1 MNTQLE
7 SVIKN
12 KGYAPI
18 YSSIDAC
25 IRDLKRAEYT
35 KAEIKETL
43 SNTFRGEHSPVN
55 DYLTSKG
62 Y

>member
-12 KGYAPI
+12 KVYAPI

-35 KAEIKETL
+35 YMAYKALKITGDRIA
-43 SNTFRGEHSPVN
+43 S
-55 DYLTSKG
+55 TSKR
-62 Y
+62 